1 MCSLIED
8 KDLVLVHYHTPSTQ
22 LLPQPQPAA
31 STMDVAAPAS
41 VAEVAMPHAPP
52 VPMPHT
58 HAPAHAAQAATRA
71 GPSPLG
77 RAAHLAHAHPA
88 WPSLAPAASS
98 PLAPPAAASSA
109 SPLVTALGAAR
120 SPPTLPTNLSPHAA
134 LSSHAASPHAALS
147 PHGNLSAASTPTSLS
162 DAQHTIQEL
171 EARIRQLELEKISS
185 PQPAAFSPAAV
196 TAAAAATSPA
206 AAVTAAAASATM
218 PTVPATAAAAAA
230 AAPSPPTPDST
241 LVLLD
246 FSPEW
251 DEACGGAKML
261 LTAGTRPG
269 CSYAARF
276 GDVVVG
282 AVLVQPNVLRVHVPP
297 APGERGGDVALRLL
311 CLSPQGQLLHESG
324 PARFTYRGAPFGR
337 RGESGASRGHTPP
350 PLMPRA
356 ASYDSFGPR
365 SSQSVDRSPS
375 SSPFGA
381 QPVPLRLAAAAS
393 LSGASPLSAFG
404 PPRVPRSP
412 ACSATSSSVGHLEL
426 GQLDLL
432 MAGDG
437 GGSGGGGSGGSGG
450 GGGGGSSSDGGDCGD
465 SGDESGGGGSG
476 SGAAEGD
483 SLFAMALSLTSG
495 PESALEQHFVQLIG
509 ALGDDDVTQLRRLQR
524 AVRHRLR
531 HRAPVAHRAG
541 QAERLSGSSSGGA
554 LSERGE
560 GGVEGGDGP
569 MGSDEAVS
577 RVQRTFRS
585 RRRQRID
592 LDSRRRAALA
602 IERHYLKRRRG
613 GALAGIPR
621 SISMESRRS
630 RDSRDSGGAGDDDG
644 LGDVSD
650 VGVGLVMRAQAA
662 FRARQARKQA
672 VRRIEQTYLEWR
684 YHAEQANL
692 AAQGVRD
699 SGSAP
704 GDADT
709 SLQLHHY
716 HAQCRERAARTI
728 QAFLLKQQQQS
739 DAAQVG
745 AASGDLR
752 GGDARDPS
760 PFSEV
765 QLQLLRRAQRA
776 FRAHVA
782 RQAEDAQELAEQTR
796 RDATAVA
803 GHAELCEVLRRA
815 AAGDALAA
823 DESSLLAQLQ
833 LAFRSNLERRRR
845 AANTIWRA
853 ARRSTMPRVDEAHD
867 DEGLSGPGHPAP
879 MHE

>member
-31 STMDVAAPAS
+31 SAMDVAAAAS
-41 VAEVAMPHAPP
+41 VAEFAMPQAPP
-52 VPMPHT
+52 VPMPQAH
-58 HAPAHAAQAATRA
+58 PQAHAAQAATRA

-88 WPSLAPAASS
+88 WSSLAPAASS

-109 SPLVTALGAAR
+109 SPLVTAPGAAP

-185 PQPAAFSPAAV
+185 PQPAAFSPAA
-196 TAAAAATSPA
+196 
-206 AAVTAAAASATM
+206 
-218 PTVPATAAAAAA
+218 ATAAAAAA
-230 AAPSPPTPDST
+230 AAAAASPPTPDST

-450 GGGGGSSSDGGDCGD
+450 VGGGGSSSDGGDGGD

-509 ALGDDDVTQLRRLQR
+509 ALGDEDVTQLRRLQR

-560 GGVEGGDGP
+560 GGVEGGDEP

-739 DAAQVG
+739 DAAQAG

>member
-1 MCSLIED
+1 
-8 KDLVLVHYHTPSTQ
+8 
-22 LLPQPQPAA
+22 
-31 STMDVAAPAS
+31 
-41 VAEVAMPHAPP
+41 
-52 VPMPHT
+52 
-58 HAPAHAAQAATRA
+58 
-71 GPSPLG
+71 
-77 RAAHLAHAHPA
+77 
-88 WPSLAPAASS
+88 
-98 PLAPPAAASSA
+98 
-109 SPLVTALGAAR
+109 
-120 SPPTLPTNLSPHAA
+120 
-134 LSSHAASPHAALS
+134 
-147 PHGNLSAASTPTSLS
+147 
-162 DAQHTIQEL
+162 
-171 EARIRQLELEKISS
+171 
-185 PQPAAFSPAAV
+185 
-196 TAAAAATSPA
+196 
-206 AAVTAAAASATM
+206 
-218 PTVPATAAAAAA
+218 
-230 AAPSPPTPDST
+230 
-241 LVLLD
+241 
-246 FSPEW
+246 
-251 DEACGGAKML
+251 
-261 LTAGTRPG
+261 
-269 CSYAARF
+269 
-276 GDVVVG
+276 
-282 AVLVQPNVLRVHVPP
+282 
-297 APGERGGDVALRLL
+297 
-311 CLSPQGQLLHESG
+311 
-324 PARFTYRGAPFGR
+324 
-337 RGESGASRGHTPP
+337 
-350 PLMPRA
+350 
-356 ASYDSFGPR
+356 
-365 SSQSVDRSPS
+365 
-375 SSPFGA
+375 
-381 QPVPLRLAAAAS
+381 
-393 LSGASPLSAFG
+393 
-404 PPRVPRSP
+404 
-412 ACSATSSSVGHLEL
+412 
-426 GQLDLL
+426 
-432 MAGDG
+432 
-437 GGSGGGGSGGSGG
+437 
-450 GGGGGSSSDGGDCGD
+450 
-465 SGDESGGGGSG
+465 
-476 SGAAEGD
+476 
-483 SLFAMALSLTSG
+483 MALSLTSG
-495 PESALEQHFVQLIG
+495 TESALEQHFVQLIG

-541 QAERLSGSSSGGA
+541 QPERLSGSSSGGA

-560 GGVEGGDGP
+560 GGVEGGDEP

-613 GALAGIPR
+613 GALASIPR
-621 SISMESRRS
+621 SISMESRRP

-650 VGVGLVMRAQAA
+650 VGVGLVVRAQAA

-752 GGDARDPS
+752 GGDGRDPS

-867 DEGLSGPGHPAP
+867 DEGLSGPAHPAP

>member
-1 MCSLIED
+1 M
-8 KDLVLVHYHTPSTQ
+8 PQAPQ
-22 LLPQPQPAA
+22 L
-31 STMDVAAPAS
+31 
-41 VAEVAMPHAPP
+41 
-52 VPMPHT
+52 PMPQ
-58 HAPAHAAQAATRA
+58 AAQAAQAATRA

-77 RAAHLAHAHPA
+77 RAAHLAHAHA
-88 WPSLAPAASS
+88 ASSSLAPAASS
-98 PLAPPAAASSA
+98 PLAPSPAA
-109 SPLVTALGAAR
+109 SPLFSALGAAP
-120 SPPTLPTNLSPHAA
+120 SPPTAPTNLSPHAA
-134 LSSHAASPHAALS
+134 LSSHATFCPHAALS
-147 PHGNLSAASTPTSLS
+147 PHANLSAASTPTSLS

-171 EARIRQLELEKISS
+171 EARIRQLELEKICS
-185 PQPAAFSPAAV
+185 PQPAAFSPAA
-196 TAAAAATSPA
+196 AAATSPA
-206 AAVTAAAASATM
+206 AAFSPAAAVAAAAARATM
-218 PTVPATAAAAAA
+218 PTVPATAAFSPAATTAAAATAAAVTAATAAATATAAAA
-230 AAPSPPTPDST
+230 AAPPPTPDST

-324 PARFTYRGAPFGR
+324 PARFRYRGGLFGR
-337 RGESGASRGHTPP
+337 RSESGSSRGHTPP
-350 PLMPRA
+350 PLMSRA

-365 SSQSVDRSPS
+365 LGASFDSRAALSSQSLDRSPS
-375 SSPFGA
+375 SSPFGV

-404 PPRVPRSP
+404 LPRVPRSP
-412 ACSATSSSVGHLEL
+412 ACSAASSSVGHLEL

-437 GGSGGGGSGGSGG
+437 GG
-450 GGGGGSSSDGGDCGD
+450 GGGGGSSSDGDDGDD
-465 SGDESGGGGSG
+465 SGDDSGGGGGSG
-476 SGAAEGD
+476 SGSDAVLGGAAEGD

-495 PESALEQHFVQLIG
+495 PESALEQQFVQLIG

-531 HRAPVAHRAG
+531 HRAPTAHRAG
-541 QAERLSGSSSGGA
+541 PADSLAQVVGAGGDPRLLRQLGGA
-554 LSERGE
+554 LSECGEAWGE
-560 GGVEGGDGP
+560 GGVDGGDDH

-592 LDSRRRAALA
+592 IDSRRRAALA
-602 IERHYLKRRRG
+602 IERHYLKRHRG
-613 GALAGIPR
+613 GALAGMSR
-621 SISMESRRS
+621 SISLEARRA
-630 RDSRDSGGAGDDDG
+630 RDSGGAAGDDG
-644 LGDVSD
+644 RGDVSD
-650 VGVGLVMRAQAA
+650 VGMGLIMRAQAA

-699 SGSAP
+699 SGGAP

-728 QAFLLKQQQQS
+728 QGFLLKQQQQS
-739 DAAQVG
+739 DAAEAG
-745 AASGDLR
+745 AASGDLLL
-752 GGDARDPS
+752 GGDVRDPS

-803 GHAELCEVLRRA
+803 GHAGLCEVLRRA

-845 AANTIWRA
+845 AANTIWKA
-853 ARRSTMPRVDEAHD
+853 AERRRSTMPRVDEAH
-867 DEGLSGPGHPAP
+867 EGLSGPHPAP